1 MSYQDFRTD
10 RCDLKPTN
18 LNPNWSV
25 RKTLTRISKSQG
37 LSIQIHNI
45 HGYKDCTSIYDN
57 RRAHHWGELGNA
69 FQMSLFGFTFDHNRP
84 DRIRPQIRLVQS
96 VNQTVVVRCC
106 ILTVQVHVDDND
118 SSFGYDP
125 QHSRLLP
132 NIKWSRVVKPLNEP
146 VGSFWNLG
154 GAISPFPP
162 RFGSLAGR
170 LGIGWIWHDS
180 FRLNPFWT
188 VYPKISG

>member
-1 MSYQDFRTD
+1 MNPGPTGVTWKRPTWIQTDQSGKPWQISASPKVFQFRSTTFMNI
-10 RCDLKPTN
+10 RIVRPFMTTSELIIRV
-18 LNPNWSV
+18 NW
-25 RKTLTRISKSQG
+25 KTLFKYHYSRSPWTTT
-37 LSIQIHNI
+37 
-45 HGYKDCTSIYDN
+45 D
-57 RRAHHWGELGNA
+57 
-69 FQMSLFGFTFDHNRP
+69 
-84 DRIRPQIRLVQS
+84 
-96 VNQTVVVRCC
+96 QTVIQSSPDCFPDGC
-106 ILTVQVHVDDND
+106 STVLNFDQVHVDDND

-188 VYPKISG
+188 VYP